1 MSVATIFTGTQG
13 AGGSSQE
20 GKENQREC
28 TYWKLGKEKNQSK
41 TKPFSGVGTAR
52 AVPLLSCL
60 VWTDVSDVPRED
72 LEAVQDFKLSKKSSK
87 FLL

>member
-1 MSVATIFTGTQG
+1 MHIL
-13 AGGSSQE
+13 E
-20 GKENQREC
+20 IRKR
-28 TYWKLGKEKNQSK
+28 KNQSK
-41 TKPFSGVGTAR
+41 TKPFSGVGTAQ
-52 AVPLLSCL
+52 AVPPLPCL